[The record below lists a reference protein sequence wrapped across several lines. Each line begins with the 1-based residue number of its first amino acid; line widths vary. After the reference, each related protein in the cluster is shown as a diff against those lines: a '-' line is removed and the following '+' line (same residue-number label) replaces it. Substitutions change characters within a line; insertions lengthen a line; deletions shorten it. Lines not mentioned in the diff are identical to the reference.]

1 MKTSWTS
8 VEKRQLTIFGLVA
21 FALPYLLGIL
31 MGISY
36 YGGSDVS
43 VFPSAQ
49 MYYPAAGAILAL
61 LLTRREDSTL
71 PRKFY
76 FCFLAVAALMALCAI
91 ASAIAPAL
99 PWAVISNNVLMA
111 GSVLCWVFYFADGK
125 ARRTAWGL
133 RLNRWVFAVFAAFVV
148 LYVARLALLSGLMV
162 LIDPSLAAT
171 ENGDGVTPLYFAI
184 MLVSMPLNFLLV
196 YTAFFGEE
204 FGWRGFLQPLLQ
216 KRFGLRGGI
225 LVLGVAWGLWHLPIN
240 IFFYSPSTWGLSV
253 LNQVVLCICYSVFFG
268 FAYMK
273 TKSLWAPV
281 LIHFFNNNAITL
293 FTNPNAI
300 QDQVLNWSSV
310 LPGILVLMVLY
321 LPFFASKVFRNGP
334 VVSLPRPVELP
345 SAQINESV
353 ESIEQ

>member
-1 MKTSWTS
+1 MKTGWTAM
-8 VEKRQLTIFGLVA
+8 EKRQLVIFGLVA

-31 MGISY
+31 MGIGY

-49 MYYPAAGAILAL
+49 MYYPAAGVMLAL
-61 LLTRREDSTL
+61 LLTRREDTTL

-76 FCFLAVAALMALCAI
+76 FCFLALTALMALCAV
-91 ASAIAPAL
+91 ASVLVPAL
-99 PWAVISNNVLMA
+99 PWAVISNAILMA
-111 GSVLCWVFYFADGK
+111 GTLISWVFYFLDGK
-125 ARRTAWGL
+125 ARRTAWGM
-133 RLNRWVFAVFAAFVV
+133 RLNRWVFAVFALFIV
-148 LYVARLALLSGLMV
+148 LYFARLALLTGVMV
-162 LIDPSLAAT
+162 LLDPALAA
-171 ENGDGVTPLYFAI
+171 EESSAGMGGMYFAI
-184 MLVSMPLNFLLV
+184 MLLNLPLSFFLA

-225 LVLGVAWGLWHLPIN
+225 VVLGVAWGLWHLPIN
-240 IFFYSPSTWGLSV
+240 IFFYSPDTWGLSV

-273 TKSLWAPV
+273 TRSIWAPV

-293 FTNPNAI
+293 FTDPSAI
-300 QDQVLNWSSV
+300 QNQVLDWISV
-310 LPGILVLMVLY
+310 LLGMVVLAVLY

-334 VVSLPRPVELP
+334 VVELP
-345 SAQINESV
+345 FPTEAQPTEAAQP
-353 ESIEQ
+353 ETAE